1 MESLPD
7 LAQCS
12 EQEKEALIVALWA
25 EVQRLRARLA
35 AFEAKQQEPVKDA
48 HNSSV
53 PPSRTHKTNVP
64 PGSHPGTHRAAS
76 VGRAGGGRSLHPD
89 PDHVIIA
96 KAKSCP
102 HCGHGVQQAH
112 QQRDCQFALEAGD
125 TVFAPRMK
133 ALLLRAFAMHKR
145 RDRLAAS
152 TLSQYRGDLRRR
164 LARCLALEPE
174 TTQGQRLKKRYTAI
188 QNNLF

>member
-1 MESLPD
+1 MSDSESMESLPD
-7 LAQCS
+7 LTQLA
-12 EQEKEALIVALWA
+12 EREKEALIAVLWA

-64 PGSHPGTHRAAS
+64 PSPRTGTHRAAS
-76 VGRAGGGRSLHPD
+76 VGRAGGGRPLHPD

-102 HCGHGVQQAH
+102 HCGHGVQQAD
-112 QQRDCQFALEAGD
+112 QQLQAVYDKIEIPPVKPVVTRVQQYGGDCA
-125 TVFAPRMK
+125 
-133 ALLLRAFAMHKR
+133 H
-145 RDRLAAS
+145 
-152 TLSQYRGDLRRR
+152 
-164 LARCLALEPE
+164 C
-174 TTQGQRLKKRYTAI
+174 GQS
-188 QNNLF
+188 